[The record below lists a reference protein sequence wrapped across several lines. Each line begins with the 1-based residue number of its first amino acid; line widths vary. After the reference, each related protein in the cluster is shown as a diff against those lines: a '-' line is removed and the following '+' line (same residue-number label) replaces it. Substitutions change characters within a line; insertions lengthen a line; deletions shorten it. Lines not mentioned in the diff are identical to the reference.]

1 MTTPRPKGQTL
12 AEHVARLTDRI
23 ADLTQD
29 LEGVRLDLAIRD
41 DMVAALVIQLAA
53 ADRDLA
59 DLRRDNAELRQQ
71 IDLVI
76 EREREGR
83 ERA

>member
-1 MTTPRPKGQTL
+1 MTTPRQKGETL

>member
-12 AEHVARLTDRI
+12 AEHVARLTDQI
-23 ADLTQD
+23 VDLRQD

-53 ADRDLA
+53 ADRELA

-71 IDLVI
+71 IDLVT

>member
-1 MTTPRPKGQTL
+1 MTTPRPKGETL

-23 ADLTQD
+23 VDLRQD

-53 ADRDLA
+53 ADRELA

-71 IDLVI
+71 IDLVTD
-76 EREREGR
+76 REREGR

>member
-1 MTTPRPKGQTL
+1 MTTPRPKGESL
-12 AEHVARLTDRI
+12 AEHVAQLTDRI
-23 ADLTQD
+23 VDLRQD

-53 ADRDLA
+53 ADRELA

-71 IDLVI
+71 IDLVT

>member
-1 MTTPRPKGQTL
+1 MTTPRPKGETL

-23 ADLTQD
+23 VDLTQELD
-29 LEGVRLDLAIRD
+29 GLRLDLAIRD
-41 DMVAALVIQLAA
+41 DMIAGLAIQLAE
-53 ADRDLA
+53 ADRELA

-76 EREREGR
+76 DREREGR